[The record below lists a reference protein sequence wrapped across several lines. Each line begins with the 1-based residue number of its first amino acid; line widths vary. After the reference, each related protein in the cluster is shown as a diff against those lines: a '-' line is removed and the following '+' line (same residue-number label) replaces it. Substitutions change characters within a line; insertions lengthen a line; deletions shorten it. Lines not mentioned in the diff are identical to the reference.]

1 MQNCQYSVVIPVYS
15 GAGTLEE
22 LTLRLHMFFTSR
34 NLTYEIVF
42 VHDCGPDRSWD
53 VITHLKSASGARI
66 TAVQLTRNFGQHNAT
81 ICGFMYAQGQFVITM
96 DEDLQHFPE
105 EIIKLIDRQRETQ
118 ADVVYGRYVNA
129 QHSFFRNV
137 TSNLLKAMLRFGI
150 PRLHPDYTSFRLL
163 RSAIAKETVR
173 MDNSYTFLDGYLSW
187 ITADVVSVDVDHARR
202 SYGRSA
208 YSLSA
213 LVNHS
218 INIFVTFSLLPIR
231 VLTVLSSVFLFVS
244 TGYAMYLLI
253 RRIVFADLIP
263 GYASTNVILGLG
275 FGSVMFG
282 IGILGEYIYRI
293 NQKTTRRPNF
303 IVRQKL

>member
-1 MQNCQYSVVIPVYS
+1 MYS
-15 GAGTLEE
+15 GSETLEE
-22 LTLRLHMFFTSR
+22 LTNRLHAFFSSR
-34 NLTYEIVF
+34 NLTYEIIF

-53 VITHLKSASGARI
+53 IILQLKAAYPAHI

-81 ICGFMYAQGQFVITM
+81 ICGFSHACGQFVMTM

-105 EIIKLIDRQRETQ
+105 EIVKLIDRQKETH
-118 ADVVYGRYVNA
+118 ADVVYGRFANV
-129 QHSFFRNV
+129 QHSFFRNT
-137 TSNLLKAMLRFGI
+137 TSTLLKALLRVGI

-163 RSAIAKETVR
+163 RSEIAKETLR

-187 ITADVVSVDVDHARR
+187 ITTAVVSVDVDHARR
-202 SYGRSA
+202 SHGRSA

-213 LVNHS
+213 LINHS

-231 VLTVLSSVFLFVS
+231 VLTVLSSVFLVVS
-244 TGYAMYLLI
+244 TGYAAYLLI
-253 RRIVFADLIP
+253 RKMVYADLIP

-275 FGSVMFG
+275 FGAVMFG

-293 NQKTTRRPNF
+293 NQKTTRKPNF